1 MKFVENLAILDSIV
15 LRPINISTLSTM
27 TTDFIVKIKDGIS
40 APILKLIILILIIHS
55 TQITKVMVILS
66 LKILFIVNEE

>member
-1 MKFVENLAILDSIV
+1 VKFVENLAILDSIV